1 MKINI
6 EIDLTPAEY
15 REVFGLPNI
24 RPAQEEF
31 IEKIREKMMTS
42 VDTYDP
48 MKLLAPQLQDNMRA
62 MEKLQRALWE
72 GLIAAGNAKK
82 KEE

>member
-15 REVFGLPNI
+15 REIFGLPDV
-24 RPAQEEF
+24 RPVQEEF
-31 IEKIREKMMTS
+31 MEKIRDKVLTN

-48 MKLLAPQLQDNMRA
+48 TKLLAPYFPENIRT
-62 MEKLQRALWE
+62 MENLQRAIWE
-72 GLIAAGNAKK
+72 GLIAAGNPKK
-82 KEE
+82 KE

>member
-15 REVFGLPNI
+15 REIFGLPNV
-24 RPAQEEF
+24 RPVQEEF
-31 IEKIREKMMTS
+31 MEKIREKMLTN

-48 MKLLAPQLQDNMRA
+48 MKLLAPYFPENVRT
-62 MEKLQRALWE
+62 MEKLQRAIWE
-72 GLIAAGNAKK
+72 GLIAAGNPKK
-82 KEE
+82 KE

>member
-15 REVFGLPNI
+15 REIFGLPNVG
-24 RPAQEEF
+24 PVQDEF
-31 IEKIREKMMTS
+31 LDKIREKMLTS

-48 MKLLAPQLQDNMRA
+48 TKLLAPYLPENMRA
-62 MEKLQRALWE
+62 MEKLQRAIWE
-72 GLIAAGNAKK
+72 GLIAAGNPKT
-82 KEE
+82 KE